1 MSTEIEFL
9 YESIVENPNMM
20 AVPQNFLATEVSS
33 IPRLFADIL
42 LNFLISKMGDL
53 SGPHAEILLQLFKMV
68 FRSVSLFPENEP
80 ILQPHLGP
88 IITESMRWASLVKDS
103 ANYFYLLKH
112 LFRSIANGKFNEFA
126 KEFLPLLSSL
136 LDGLNILQE
145 SAHPPHLRELFVELS
160 LRIPVRLSA
169 LLPCL
174 KLLVKPLV
182 LALEAV
188 GELVCTRTHPYLL
201 FKCTQGLRV
210 LEVCVDKLGHD
221 YLEPLFGSMKPRLM
235 CALWRHLRPPPYKNA
250 PQVLRIMG
258 KMAGRNRDFFDQP
271 PRLVCNNHF
280 YFLFDRL

>member
-9 YESIVENPNMM
+9 YECIIENSGMM
-20 AVPQNFLATEVSS
+20 SVPQNFLASEVPG

-42 LNFLISKMGDL
+42 LNFLISKLGDL
-53 SGPHAEILLQLFKMV
+53 AGPNAETLLQLFKMV

-80 ILQPHLGP
+80 VLQPHLGP
-88 IITESMRWASLVKDS
+88 LITESMRWSSLVKDS

-126 KEFLPLLSSL
+126 REFLPLLTSL
-136 LDGLNILQE
+136 LEALNVLQD

-174 KLLVKPLV
+174 KLLIKPLV

-188 GELVCTRTHPYLL
+188 GDLVCLL
-201 FKCTQGLRV
+201 NNLNSPVSVPKVCACLKCA
-210 LEVCVDKLGHD
+210 
-221 YLEPLFGSMKPRLM
+221 SI
-235 CALWRHLRPPPYKNA
+235 N
-250 PQVLRIMG
+250 
-258 KMAGRNRDFFDQP
+258 
-271 PRLVCNNHF
+271 
-280 YFLFDRL
+280 

>member
-1 MSTEIEFL
+1 MSTEIGFL
-9 YESIVENPNMM
+9 CQEVIENNSLISL
-20 AVPQNFLATEVSS
+20 PQSFLGVQVKG

-42 LNFLISKMGDL
+42 LNHLVSKMGDL
-53 SGPHAEILLQLFKMV
+53 SGPNADILLQLFKMV

-112 LFRSIANGKFNEFA
+112 LFRSISNGKFNEFA

-145 SAHPPHLRELFVELS
+145 SSHPPHLRELFVELS

-182 LALEAV
+182 LALEAT
-188 GELVCTRTHPYLL
+188 GDLVL
-201 FKCTQGLRV
+201 F
-210 LEVCVDKLGHD
+210 
-221 YLEPLFGSMKPRLM
+221 
-235 CALWRHLRPPPYKNA
+235 LWCI
-250 PQVLRIMG
+250 V
-258 KMAGRNRDFFDQP
+258 
-271 PRLVCNNHF
+271 
-280 YFLFDRL
+280 

>member
-1 MSTEIEFL
+1 MDKFAEVFTLVDLPIFQDVVSTEIEFL
-9 YESIVENPNMM
+9 YKCVVKNSNMM
-20 AVPQNFLATEVSS
+20 SVPQSFLAVEGSG

-42 LNFLISKMGDL
+42 LNFLVSKMGDL
-53 SGPHAEILLQLFKMV
+53 SGENAEVLLGLFKMV
-68 FRSVSLFPENEP
+68 FRSVSLFPENET

-103 ANYFYLLKH
+103 ENYFHLLKH

-136 LDGLNILQE
+136 LDGLNVLQD
-145 SAHPPHLRELFVELS
+145 SAHSPQLKELFVELS

-188 GELVCTRTHPYLL
+188 GDLVCY
-201 FKCTQGLRV
+201 
-210 LEVCVDKLGHD
+210 
-221 YLEPLFGSMKPRLM
+221 
-235 CALWRHLRPPPYKNA
+235 
-250 PQVLRIMG
+250 
-258 KMAGRNRDFFDQP
+258 
-271 PRLVCNNHF
+271 
-280 YFLFDRL
+280 